1 MQVEKI
7 KQKYLQYYT
16 LHIKLNIGLDKMFEI
31 VLKQQKISNG
41 LIRFFTHSLDLR
53 YLLLSLQ
60 EYFTSMN
67 NVEFKKMEVF
77 Q

>member
-1 MQVEKI
+1 
-7 KQKYLQYYT
+7 
-16 LHIKLNIGLDKMFEI
+16 MFEI